1 MSEDFVLRTSY
12 EGQLA
17 AEIFVLLFLGSTT
30 SREQPTLIPFF
41 CPRESGAQALRPRG
55 CIFGS
60 YTKRNAVKRTPRIGS
75 AGSAPAACRRNFCV
89 VVFGQHYEPRTVNYP
104 WVLCAAAA

>member
-30 SREQPTLIPFF
+30 SREQSTTL
-41 CPRESGAQALRPRG
+41 G
-55 CIFGS
+55 CS
-60 YTKRNAVKRTPRIGS
+60 VQP
-75 AGSAPAACRRNFCV
+75 PL
-89 VVFGQHYEPRTVNYP
+89 E
-104 WVLCAAAA
+104 L

>member
-41 CPRESGAQALRPRG
+41 CPRESGAQALRRQLAAETFVLLFLGSTTSREQSTTLG
-55 CIFGS
+55 CS
-60 YTKRNAVKRTPRIGS
+60 VQP
-75 AGSAPAACRRNFCV
+75 PL
-89 VVFGQHYEPRTVNYP
+89 E
-104 WVLCAAAA
+104 L